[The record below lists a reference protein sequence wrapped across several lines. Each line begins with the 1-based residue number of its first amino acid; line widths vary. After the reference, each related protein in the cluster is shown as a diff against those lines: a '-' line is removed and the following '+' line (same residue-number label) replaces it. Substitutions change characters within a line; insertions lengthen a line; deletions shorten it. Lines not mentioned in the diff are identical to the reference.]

1 MGRKEKEM
9 RDEGGERER
18 EGEKK
23 RLLNICIICEDHVWG
38 RNKFRFN

>member
-1 MGRKEKEM
+1 MREGRG
-9 RDEGGERER
+9 GGEK
-18 EGEKK
+18 GGGKK